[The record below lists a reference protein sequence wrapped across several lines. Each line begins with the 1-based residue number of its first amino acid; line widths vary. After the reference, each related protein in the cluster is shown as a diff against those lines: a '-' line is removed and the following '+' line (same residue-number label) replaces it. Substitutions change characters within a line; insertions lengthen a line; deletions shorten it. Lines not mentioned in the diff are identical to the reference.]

1 MTERREKQT
10 KPGAYDGVRVV
21 ELGALIAGPS
31 CGKYLADHGADV
43 IKVERYPLG
52 DISRYANRT
61 SATRSPMFLQHNA
74 GKRSLCVDIKQ
85 PEGLDIVRQLIA
97 KADVVIQ
104 AFTPGTMERLGL
116 GYEALKEMNPGI
128 ILCSISGFG
137 QTGRNANRPG
147 YAHLSHS
154 MTGWLGMQ
162 FLHRDPP
169 ELPRGP
175 GIAIADTTTGLTAF
189 GAIGAALYRK
199 AMTGEG
205 DHIDI
210 ALFDSLYGSNDSSLQ
225 TYLTTGEIDVWYHPV
240 HATKNGYVTALA
252 GPDHRSWQRTC
263 VAMGKPGLAEDP
275 RFRDQKS
282 LTAHLD
288 DAAKIMQSWLAAT
301 TSEEAERLLTE
312 NHVPCGIVLTV
323 DKAVRQPQ
331 VADRNLTV
339 TVDDPLLGAHEQVN
353 SAFKYENVARGVR
366 GPAPMLGQHNEEVLR
381 QELDYDDDRITRLN
395 TNAVLRQERI

>member
-10 KPGAYDGVRVV
+10 KPGAYDSVRVV

-31 CGKYLADHGADV
+31 CGKFLADHGADV
-43 IKVERYPLG
+43 IKVERFPLG
-52 DISRYANRT
+52 DISRYSKRT
-61 SATRSPMFLQHNA
+61 SAMRSPMFLQHNA

-116 GYEALKEMNPGI
+116 GYEALKETNPGV

-137 QTGRNANRPG
+137 QTGRNAKRPG

-252 GPDHRSWQRTC
+252 GPDHGSWQRTC
-263 VAMGKPGLAEDP
+263 VAMGKPDLAEDP
-275 RFRDQKS
+275 RFRDQQS

-301 TSEEAERLLTE
+301 SSEEAERLLTG

-331 VADRNLTV
+331 VADRNLIV

-353 SAFKYENVARGVR
+353 SAFKYENVASGVR
-366 GPAPMLGQHNEEVLR
+366 GPAPMLGQHNAEVLR
-381 QELDYDDDRITRLN
+381 QELGYDDDRITRLN
-395 TNAVLRQERI
+395 TTAVLRQERI

>member
-52 DISRYANRT
+52 DISRYTNRT

-353 SAFKYENVARGVR
+353 SAFKYENVASGVR

-381 QELDYDDDRITRLN
+381 QELGYDDDRITRLN